1 MSRSRLLGFLVLAVV
16 RFPRAGSFVDG
27 PGVWPLR
34 FMLSTPSESDG
45 GTKSALVFGAFAPS
59 WLLEIA
65 VDCLKPRG
73 LDGSSITS
81 LLLLSSSTINETR
94 LPRDRL
100 LRTRVLRRAGI
111 SGEELLSEESGGN
124 VA

>member
-1 MSRSRLLGFLVLAVV
+1 MGLLALVVV

-34 FMLSTPSESDG
+34 LVLSTLSVSEG
-45 GTKSALVFGAFAPS
+45 WAEFVLVFGTFALS
-59 WLLEIA
+59 WFLEIA
-65 VDCLKPRG
+65 VDCLK
-73 LDGSSITS
+73 LDDSPTTS
-81 LLLLSSSTINETR
+81 LLLLSSSTTNETR

-100 LRTRVLRRAGI
+100 LRTRVFRRAGV
-111 SGEELLSEESGGN
+111 SGEESLSEESGGN